1 MANPKVDSI
10 YKGYNFRVLTI
21 KGFEPICFGCP
32 PGIVKDFS
40 RRSETLPSRYVL
52 PIRTFVQGRNNFDFE
67 FIVYTFLFA
76 RPANEKIMVYCTSDQ
91 RDRLKSILQETL
103 FGPTFSNM
111 IHAQFRRF
119 GRDSGFTNTELKRY
133 DKFLDHVAESR
144 KPLDLYNQLLKYN
157 APDRQIQFEIRSYF
171 ENLMRSK
178 KWLMDKS
185 NSRTAS
191 LFTRNYIVCAQLK
204 KEMDLFSI
212 SKEKNQNEFVDS
224 LIGFQIFNKQN
235 SVAIEGAGKQGESLE
250 IFQARPAEF
259 DIHQKGRK
267 KHSVD
272 MLKPDL
278 PPKPDV
284 VISLNKPFM
293 GVTYLGVGSGFSH
306 NRKNSCLIVW
316 SEGKGIMV
324 DAFNDDSDSALKYGI
339 TDKDIDYII
348 LSHVHSDHDSG
359 LIEKILSGQRVKLI
373 TTRIIFE
380 SFLRKVQGISRFPKE
395 VIEGFVD
402 LLEVDA
408 GSEIKLPGFKHTYL
422 LFDYSLHSI
431 PAGRFKVTYRPPHG
445 SEKVISHSG
454 DTKYDEDLTYRWW
467 EMGHFSRKR
476 RDSILGFVWDADL
489 IIQEVGGGNLHT
501 ELASLTHIEP
511 PLAKKVVLV
520 HQHKDPF
527 KHPYFRFA
535 EEGETDVL
543 IKSRKPKVRTK
554 LNLIKDAVLFK
565 GVKKNQLIKITE
577 QSKIQKLKPGSVV
590 FSKDEIGNDFFVIL
604 DGFAEISINKNQSV
618 IYEKGMFFG
627 ELAVSTS
634 NPHRRATVKALS
646 ELTLLKIPKK
656 FYIQSNLPTI
666 IDEFYQMGNYFNNI
680 IRPGLIAS
688 LGFGDLRHW
697 KNSEPIFTKDLDEDL
712 VFIIISGKVR
722 ICPEGTKN
730 VAFLSSGDIM
740 GKIPDWKHVP
750 LMKQAIADSDQV
762 LAVGISTREL
772 DQLFR
777 LYPSF
782 YGTVFQKIKRLEL
795 VYADSL

>member
-1 MANPKVDSI
+1 MANPKGHSI
-10 YKGYNFRVLTI
+10 YKGCNFRVLEV
-21 KGFEPICFGCP
+21 KGFDPVCFGCP

-40 RRSETLPSRYVL
+40 RRSKALPSKYVL
-52 PIRTFVQGRNNFDFE
+52 PIRTFVQGKNNFDFE

-76 RPANEKIMVYCTSDQ
+76 RPSHEKIEVYCTANQ
-91 RDRLKSILQETL
+91 RDRLKSILHETL
-103 FGPTFSNM
+103 FGPAFSDM

-119 GRDSGFTNTELKRY
+119 GRESGFMDTELKRY
-133 DKFLDHVAESR
+133 GKFLDQVAESK
-144 KPLDLYNQLLKYN
+144 KPLDLYSRLLKYN
-157 APDRQIQFEIRSYF
+157 TPDRQIQSEIKGYF
-171 ENLMRSK
+171 ESLMRGK
-178 KWLMDKS
+178 QWLMNKA

-191 LFTRNYIVCAQLK
+191 LFARNYITCAQLK

-212 SKEKNQNEFVDS
+212 SKEKSHDQFIDS
-224 LIGFQIFNKQN
+224 LIEFQIFNKQN
-235 SVAIEGAGKQGESLE
+235 TVKIEASEKRGKALTIVQT
-250 IFQARPAEF
+250 RPAEF
-259 DIHQKGRK
+259 DIHQQGRQK
-267 KHSVD
+267 FSVN
-272 MLKPDL
+272 MLKSDL
-278 PPKPDV
+278 PLKPDV
-284 VISLNKPFM
+284 VTSLEKPFM

-324 DAFNDDSDSALKYGI
+324 DAFNEHNESALQYGI
-339 TDKDIDYII
+339 TDRDISYII

-402 LLEVDA
+402 LLEVEA
-408 GSEIKLPGFKHTYL
+408 GNEIKLPGFENTYL

-431 PAGRFKVTYRPPHG
+431 PAGRFKVTYRPPG
-445 SEKVISHSG
+445 RNKKTISHSG

-501 ELASLTHIEP
+501 ELASLTHIDP

-520 HQHKDPF
+520 HQHKEPF

-535 EEGETDVL
+535 YEGETDVL
-543 IKSRKPKVRTK
+543 IKSRKPKIRTK
-554 LNLIKDAVLFK
+554 LDLIKDTVLFK
-565 GVKKNQLIKITE
+565 SVKKSQLTKILE
-577 QSKIQKLKPGSVV
+577 QSKIQKLKPGAVV
-590 FSKDEIGNDFFVIL
+590 FSKNEVGDAFFVIL
-604 DGFAEISINKNQSV
+604 DGFAEIAINKSQSV
-618 IYEKGMFFG
+618 VYEKGMFFG

-634 NPHRRATVKALS
+634 NPLRRATVKALS
-646 ELTLLKIPKK
+646 DLTLLKIPKK
-656 FYIQSNLPTI
+656 FYTQSSLPKI
-666 IDEFYQMGNYFNNI
+666 IDEFYQLGNYFNNI

-697 KNSEPIFTKDLDEDL
+697 KKNEPIFAKDLNEDL
-712 VFIIISGKVR
+712 VFIIISGKAK
-722 ICPEGTKN
+722 ICPQGTKK

-740 GKIPDWKHVP
+740 GQIPDWKHVP
-750 LMKQAIADSDQV
+750 LMNQAIADTDQV
-762 LAVGISTREL
+762 LAVGISSREL

-782 YGTVFQKIKRLEL
+782 YGTVFQKMKRLESVL
-795 VYADSL
+795 S

>member
-1 MANPKVDSI
+1 MANAKAHNI
-10 YKGYNFRVLTI
+10 YKGYNFRVLKI
-21 KGFEPICFGCP
+21 RGFDPICFGCP

-40 RRSETLPSRYVL
+40 RRSEALPSRYVL
-52 PIRTFVQGRNNFDFE
+52 PIRTFVQGKNNFDFE

-76 RPANEKIMVYCTSDQ
+76 RPSNEKIEVYCTADQ

-103 FGPTFSNM
+103 FGPSFSDM
-111 IHAQFRRF
+111 IKAQFRRF
-119 GRDSGFTNTELKRY
+119 GRDSGFTGTELKRY
-133 DKFLDHVAESR
+133 GQFMDHVAESK
-144 KPLDLYNQLLKYN
+144 KPLDLYSRLLKYN
-157 APDRQIQFEIRSYF
+157 TTDRQIQSEIRAYF

-178 KWLMDKS
+178 QWLLNKA

-191 LFTRNYIVCAQLK
+191 LFARNYIVCAQLK

-212 SKEKNQNEFVDS
+212 SKEKNQDEFVDS
-224 LIGFQIFNKQN
+224 LIEFKIFNKQN
-235 SVAIEGAGKQGESLE
+235 TVTLEASGKQGKALK
-250 IFQARPAEF
+250 IVQVRPAEF
-259 DIHQKGRK
+259 DIHQQGRQK
-267 KHSVD
+267 ISVD

-278 PPKPDV
+278 PSKPDV
-284 VISLNKPFM
+284 VTSLEKPFM

-324 DAFNDDSDSALKYGI
+324 DAFNEHIESTLQYGI
-339 TDKDIDYII
+339 TDKDISYII

-395 VIEGFVD
+395 VIEEFVD
-402 LLEVDA
+402 LLEVEA
-408 GSEIKLPGFKHTYL
+408 GEEIKLPGFKYTYL

-431 PAGRFKVTYRPPHG
+431 PAGRFKVTYRPPG
-445 SEKVISHSG
+445 RSEKTISHSG

-489 IIQEVGGGNLHT
+489 IVQEVGGGNLHT
-501 ELASLTHIEP
+501 ELASLTHIDP

-520 HQHKDPF
+520 HQHKEPF

-535 EEGETDVL
+535 HEGETDVL
-543 IKSRKPKVRTK
+543 IKSRKLKVRAK
-554 LNLIKDAVLFK
+554 LDLIKDAVLFK
-565 GVKKNQLIKITE
+565 GVKKTQLSKIAA
-577 QSKIQKLKPGSVV
+577 QSKIQKMKPGTIV
-590 FSKDEIGNDFFVIL
+590 FSKNDIGNEFFVIL
-604 DGFAEISINKNQSV
+604 DGFVEIAINKNQSV
-618 IYEKGMFFG
+618 VYEKGMFFG

-634 NPHRRATVKALS
+634 NPLRRATVKALS
-646 ELTLLKIPKK
+646 DLTLLKIPKK
-656 FYIQSNLPTI
+656 FYTQSSLPKI
-666 IDEFYQMGNYFNNI
+666 IDEFYQLGNYFNNI

-697 KNSEPIFTKDLDEDL
+697 KKNEPIFAKDLNGDL
-712 VFIIISGKVR
+712 VFIIISGTVK
-722 ICPEGTKN
+722 ICPPGTKN

-740 GKIPDWKHVP
+740 GQIPDWKHVP
-750 LMKQAIADSDQV
+750 LMNQAIANNDQV
-762 LAVGISTREL
+762 LAVGISSREL

-782 YGTVFQKIKRLEL
+782 YGTVFQKMKRLESIL
-795 VYADSL
+795 C